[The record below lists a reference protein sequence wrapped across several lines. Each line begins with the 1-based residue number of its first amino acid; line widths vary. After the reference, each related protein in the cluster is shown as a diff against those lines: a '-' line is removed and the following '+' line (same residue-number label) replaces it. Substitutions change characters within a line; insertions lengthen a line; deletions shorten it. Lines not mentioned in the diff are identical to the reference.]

1 MAAAAVKPTDSPF
14 WQAARP
20 SPGAMWLLPVPELP
34 SAMMFSPV
42 LDVLAACQLHHQRL
56 VQGRQGR
63 EVEAVEAL
71 HGRELGRLD
80 AALDHAPLAV
90 DQLLLGQSQQEAGI
104 VDAFG
109 GALPSDLVVL
119 AQEGRQL
126 QRLEVVGQQ
135 NLRRVAHD
143 TAPASS
149 SMYER
154 ADVVITVAL
163 GRYG

>member
-1 MAAAAVKPTDSPF
+1 MAAAVVKPTDRPF

-20 SPGAMWLLPVPELP
+20 SPSRDVALAGAGV
-34 SAMMFSPV
+34 ADRD
-42 LDVLAACQLHHQRL
+42 DVLAALDVLRARQLHHQRL
-56 VQGRQGR
+56 VQGRQRR

-80 AALDHAPLAV
+80 AALDHAPLAI
-90 DQLLLGQSQQEAGI
+90 DQLLLGQPQQEAGI

-109 GALPSDLVVL
+109 GALAGDLVVL

-143 TAPASS
+143 AAPARS

-154 ADVVITVAL
+154 ADVVATVAF
-163 GRYG
+163 GR